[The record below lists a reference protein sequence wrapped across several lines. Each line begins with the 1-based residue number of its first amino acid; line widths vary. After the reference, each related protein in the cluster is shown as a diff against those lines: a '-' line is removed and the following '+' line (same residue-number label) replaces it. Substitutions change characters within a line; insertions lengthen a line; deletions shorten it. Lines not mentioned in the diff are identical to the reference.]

1 MRFFAPAAIGLAL
14 AMPVCAAAAPSLD
27 PAKAPA
33 GHYELDR
40 RHTAVLAS
48 VLHEGVSH
56 FIMRLDQV
64 SGAYDYDPANP
75 RATKISI
82 TMDARSLDA
91 GDAAINKQ
99 FADQFLDASHNPQ
112 ITFTSTAIRASDATH
127 GQVTGQLTFHGV
139 TRPVT
144 LQVAYNGFA
153 PNLILGSR
161 MGFSASTV
169 IRRSDFGSN
178 AWEGPV
184 GDDVRITIETEFVH
198 K

>member
-1 MRFFAPAAIGLAL
+1 MRAAIFASLSLLIPA
-14 AMPVCAAAAPSLD
+14 CAAAE

-56 FIMRLDQV
+56 FVMRLDQV

-75 RATKISI
+75 KASKISI
-82 TMDARSLDA
+82 TMDARSLDT
-91 GDAAINKQ
+91 GDAAVSKQ
-99 FADQFLDASHNPQ
+99 FADQFLDAGHDPQ
-112 ITFTSTAIRASDATH
+112 ITFTSTAIRPSDAAH
-127 GQVTGQLTFHGV
+127 GQVTGELTFHGV

-144 LQVAYNGFA
+144 LQVAYNGYS
-153 PNLILGSR
+153 PNLILGNR

-169 IRRSDFGSN
+169 IRRSDFGCK

-184 GDDVRITIETEFVH
+184 GDDVRVTIETEFVR